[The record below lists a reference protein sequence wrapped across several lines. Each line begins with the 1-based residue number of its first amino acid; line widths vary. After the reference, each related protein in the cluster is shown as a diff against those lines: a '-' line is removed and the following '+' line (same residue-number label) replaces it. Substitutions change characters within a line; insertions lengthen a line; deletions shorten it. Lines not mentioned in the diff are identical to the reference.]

1 MHWGRLWECAP
12 TGLRSFFQLPKSR
25 LILFLKPLGDTRFAF
40 PRQVWPCREREAI
53 ESVPVAQALR
63 EESTH
68 GRPRALREEFVK
80 STQVSSHHLVKQGLR
95 AATLHTPHQRARGAS
110 EIITQPSFMAV
121 VLPRP

>member
-1 MHWGRLWECAP
+1 MGM
-12 TGLRSFFQLPKSR
+12 RSDDGPSLFLSTAKEL
-25 LILFLKPLGDTRFAF
+25 LILFQKPLRQTRFAF
-40 PRQVWPCREREAI
+40 PRRSLAVPEREAI

-68 GRPRALREEFVK
+68 GRPRALWEEFVK

>member
-1 MHWGRLWECAP
+1 MGM
-12 TGLRSFFQLPKSR
+12 RSDGPS
-25 LILFLKPLGDTRFAF
+25 LFLPTATKPFDFVPKPLGETHFAF
-40 PRQVWPCREREAI
+40 SRQSSAVPEREAI

>member
-1 MHWGRLWECAP
+1 LHSLDESLAVP
-12 TGLRSFFQLPKSR
+12 
-25 LILFLKPLGDTRFAF
+25 
-40 PRQVWPCREREAI
+40 EREAI

-68 GRPRALREEFVK
+68 GRPRALWEEFVE

>member
-1 MHWGRLWECAP
+1 MGM
-12 TGLRSFFQLPKSR
+12 RSDGPS
-25 LILFLKPLGDTRFAF
+25 LFLSTAKKPFDFVPKPLGETRFAF
-40 PRQVWPCREREAI
+40 PRRRSLAVPEREAI

-68 GRPRALREEFVK
+68 GRPRALWEEFVK

>member
-1 MHWGRLWECAP
+1 MGM
-12 TGLRSFFQLPKSR
+12 RSDGPS
-25 LILFLKPLGDTRFAF
+25 LFLPTAKKPFDFVLKTVGGDPFCIPSTKLAV
-40 PRQVWPCREREAI
+40 PEREAI

-95 AATLHTPHQRARGAS
+95 AATLHAPHQRARGAS

>member
-1 MHWGRLWECAP
+1 MGM
-12 TGLRSFFQLPKSR
+12 RSDGPS
-25 LILFLKPLGDTRFAF
+25 LFLPTATKPFDFVPKPLGETHFAF
-40 PRQVWPCREREAI
+40 SRQSSAVPEREAI

-68 GRPRALREEFVK
+68 GRPRALWEELVK

-110 EIITQPSFMAV
+110 AIISKPSFVAV